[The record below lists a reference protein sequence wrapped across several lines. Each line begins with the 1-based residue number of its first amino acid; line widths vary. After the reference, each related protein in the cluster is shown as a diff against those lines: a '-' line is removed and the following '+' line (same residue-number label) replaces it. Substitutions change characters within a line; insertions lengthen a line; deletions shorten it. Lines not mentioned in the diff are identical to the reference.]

1 MWQRVGVTTTARA
14 LTEHEQQLVLF
25 AFRHPRGRYA
35 AERAGQLSGV
45 PARTLYDWANATVL
59 VPDFAGSKP
68 KAWSYRDLGFARL
81 LAWLR
86 QQEHDRP
93 KAAER
98 VAGLRHIMA
107 DATQQVTEVRADRS
121 IVLLGEETVDRLTG
135 QQVLDGMASFLAV
148 FDLLEPIAE
157 LGSKR
162 LWGPDLLAPSPLTAI
177 SPWVMGGEPVVRST
191 RIPTASLH
199 ALRHD
204 RGLDTTRIVAL
215 YPELDASEVDDAI
228 ALEDRLR
235 RAA

>member
-1 MWQRVGVTTTARA
+1 MTARA
-14 LTEHEQQLVLF
+14 LTQEEQQLILF
-25 AFRHPRGRYA
+25 AFRHPRGRYS

-45 PARTLYDWANATVL
+45 PARTLYDWAEAKVL
-59 VPDFAGSKP
+59 VPDYVSARP

-86 QQEHDRP
+86 QQGQDRP
-93 KAAER
+93 VAAAR
-98 VAGLRHIMA
+98 VADLRELMA
-107 DATQQVTEVRADRS
+107 DAAQQVTEVRSDGS

-135 QQVLDGMASFLAV
+135 QQLLSGMAQFLAV
-148 FDLLEPIAE
+148 FHLLEPIAE
-157 LGSKR
+157 LGRKR
-162 LWGPDLLAPSPLTAI
+162 LWGPDLLTPSNLTVI

-199 ALRHD
+199 ALRHE
-204 RGLDTTRIVAL
+204 RGLQTARIVAL
-215 YPELDASEVDDAI
+215 YPELDEEQVDDAI

>member
-1 MWQRVGVTTTARA
+1 MRVSMTARA
-14 LTEHEQQLVLF
+14 LTKVEQQLVLF
-25 AFRHPRGRYA
+25 SFRHPRGRYS

-59 VPDFAGSKP
+59 VPDFAGSRP

-86 QQEHDRP
+86 QQGHDRP
-93 KAAER
+93 EAAER
-98 VAGLRHIMA
+98 VAGLRRVMA
-107 DATQQVTEVRADRS
+107 DATQQVTEVHSDGS
-121 IVLLGEETVDRLTG
+121 SVLLGEETIDRLTG
-135 QQVLDGMASFLAV
+135 QQVFDGMASFLAA
-148 FDLLEPIAE
+148 FELLEPIVE
-157 LGSKR
+157 FGRTR
-162 LWGPDLLAPSPLTAI
+162 LWGPDLLAPTPLTAI

-204 RGLDTTRIVAL
+204 RGLDTTRIVDL
-215 YPELDASEVDDAI
+215 YPELDASKVDDAI

-235 RAA
+235 RVA